1 MEAVTI
7 KAIVREL
14 HPRCVPGRVQAVL
27 QSSPRDVV
35 VQVRSGRNLSIV
47 LSAHPQRSSLH
58 LAAKKPTALAAPT
71 AFCRLLRKHLVG
83 LVLTDLA
90 SPGLERNVVFRF
102 GRVAGGKTVCT
113 LVAELMGRWSN
124 LVLVDDATGCI
135 VDCLHHDIPG
145 GEGGRAMAPGEA
157 YRPPPDGGRV
167 PLDTVD
173 SDTFV
178 GHYRRWK
185 SGESSL
191 FAPFVGLSP
200 GLLALAAKE
209 EAAESAEGGAALL
222 SSLRSILDRVRQ
234 GDLEPVYYPG
244 RRRLLPFRVPTWGD
258 EPHRLFPTMNA
269 AADFAFR
276 EVATAGERQKLL
288 SRARRLLVRKLRRA
302 AEKERRLAEEK
313 NEGDRESELR
323 QIGQRLLASLA
334 DIPRGASS
342 FVLPGMAGSDAAPLE
357 VELNPALG
365 PRRNAESYFRKSKK
379 MRRRVELAGPKLVS
393 ARREREEAEKML
405 EGIEDFSDG
414 DLTELVRPAPTGS
427 PAGRKGRRSPVR
439 AHSLI
444 REYRGDGGWRI
455 LVGKSSRGNDYLTSR
470 IAAPDDYWFH
480 ARDYPGAHVVLK
492 HDSAGADPPPGVLD
506 SAAEAAAWHSAARG
520 EGGVDVSFTRR
531 KYVRKVKGQPAGSV
545 LVPEAG
551 TIRARPRLP
560 AGFREVKAV
569 VK

>member
-14 HPRCVPGRVQAVL
+14 RPRCVPGRVQAIL
-27 QSSPRDVV
+27 QTSPRDVV
-35 VQVRSGRNLSIV
+35 VQVRSGRNLSVV

-58 LAAKKPTALAAPT
+58 LAAKKPTALASPT

-83 LVLTDLA
+83 LVLTDLV
-90 SPGLERNVVFRF
+90 SPGLERCVAFRF
-102 GRVAGGKTVCT
+102 GRVAGGKTVYT
-113 LVAELMGRWSN
+113 LAAELMGRWSN

-135 VDCLHHDIPG
+135 VDCLHHDVPG
-145 GEGGRAMAPGEA
+145 DEGRRVMAPGET

-167 PLDTVD
+167 PFDTVD
-173 SDTFV
+173 SETFA

-185 SGESSL
+185 DGEISL
-191 FAPFVGLSP
+191 FAPFVGLGP
-200 GLLALAAKE
+200 GLLALAAE
-209 EAAESAEGGAALL
+209 GAAATSAEGGAALL
-222 SSLRSILDRVRQ
+222 SSLRSVLGRVRE
-234 GDLEPVYYPG
+234 GDLDPVYYPG
-244 RRRLLPFRVPTWGD
+244 RRRLLPFRVPTWED
-258 EPHRLFPTMNA
+258 EPYQLFPTMNA

-276 EVATAGERQKLL
+276 EVATAAERQRLL
-288 SRARRLLVRKLRRA
+288 SPARRLLARKLRRA
-302 AEKERRLAEEK
+302 AEKERRLTKER
-313 NEGDRESELR
+313 NEAGSESALTEVGR
-323 QIGQRLLASLA
+323 RLLASLA

-342 FVLPGMAGSDAAPLE
+342 FVLPATAGSDAAPLE
-357 VELNPALG
+357 VKLNPALG
-365 PRRNAESYFRKSKK
+365 PRRNAESYFRKAKK
-379 MRRRVELAGPKLVS
+379 MRRRVELAGPKLAL
-393 ARREREEAEKML
+393 ARREREKVEEMI
-405 EGIEDFSDG
+405 EGIELLSG
-414 DLTELVRPAPTGS
+414 DQLEELVRPPAA
-427 PAGRKGRRSPVR
+427 AGRKGRRSPVR
-439 AHSLI
+439 AHALI
-444 REYRGDGGWRI
+444 RVYHGEGGWRI

-470 IAAPDDYWFH
+470 IAAPGDYWFH

-492 HDSAGADPPPGVLD
+492 HDSAGAEPPPEVLE